1 MMRVGASST
10 APRLRSARGDTFGPG
25 HRKTP
30 RAPFLEHARR
40 VEGLGG
46 VDAGPR
52 CGLVRDERRPD
63 RDADRALVR
72 GCRRRAPPVRL
83 LMRHGDVAPMDDSPP
98 ADLAFDLDA

>member
-10 APRLRSARGDTFGPG
+10 APRVRSVRGDTFGPG
-25 HRKTP
+25 HRKIP

-46 VDAGPR
+46 VDAGSR

-63 RDADRALVR
+63 RGAYRAQVR
-72 GCRRRAPPVRL
+72 GRRRRAPPIRL
-83 LMRHGDVAPMDDSPP
+83 LMRHGDVAPMEASPP
-98 ADLAFDLDA
+98 AALAFDLVA